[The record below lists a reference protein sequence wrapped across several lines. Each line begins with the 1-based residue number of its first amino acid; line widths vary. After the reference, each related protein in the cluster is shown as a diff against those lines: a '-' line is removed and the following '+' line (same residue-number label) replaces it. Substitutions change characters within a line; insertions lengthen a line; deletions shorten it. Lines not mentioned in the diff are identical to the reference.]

1 MEPTQAFLLGIMVAW
16 TPSLIVLALLLRDV
30 RWPYGSV
37 WLSNLVRGST
47 EPRTNAATAAGRA
60 FVRCASVQE
69 KNALAS
75 VSRSIGLPVR
85 SDTISW
91 QMCLCGK
98 TKTCSPL
105 GQFRAPSRSAR
116 KPARRRRCRRDGRGP
131 FCRSG
136 FAAQD
141 CQNSS
146 QSCRRNI
153 TLPPPEGQRE
163 RRSTRAMRCTTM
175 PLTYQDT
182 SR

>member
-1 MEPTQAFLLGIMVAW
+1 M
-16 TPSLIVLALLLRDV
+16 
-30 RWPYGSV
+30 
-37 WLSNLVRGST
+37 
-47 EPRTNAATAAGRA
+47 
-60 FVRCASVQE
+60 RCASVQE

-75 VSRSIGLPVR
+75 VSRPIGLPVR
-85 SDTISW
+85 SDTISS

-116 KPARRRRCRRDGRGP
+116 KPACRRRCSRDGRGP

-146 QSCRRNI
+146 QSCRRNNTVPMSSRFAWAQAYPSRPVRSNRAHI
-153 TLPPPEGQRE
+153 GSPELVGGAWATIGLNKHGKASFGPGTAGVARIFF
-163 RRSTRAMRCTTM
+163 
-175 PLTYQDT
+175 P
-182 SR
+182 